1 MDLRA
6 LSDKTPEP
14 QAEAVLLVPREVRFS
29 VTYTAP
35 DGTKHAGSLVSR
47 VPNGDERVSI
57 DRRAA
62 VLAGAPWDHLSE
74 YARARCSALALV
86 SVQLRDMPE
95 WAATWASEDDD
106 LLFAL
111 REECERHSA
120 AWFRATLGARAGD
133 PSASRVAITSSDP
146 ALSAS

>member
-6 LSDKTPEP
+6 LSDKTTEP

-62 VLAGAPWDHLSE
+62 VLAGAPWDHLSD

-95 WAATWASEDDD
+95 WAATWAAEDDD
-106 LLFAL
+106 LLFTL

-120 AWFRATLGARAGD
+120 AWFRATLGASAAD
-133 PSASRVAITSSDP
+133 PSASRVAVTSSDLAP
-146 ALSAS
+146 T

>member
-35 DGTKHAGSLVSR
+35 DGTKHAG
-47 VPNGDERVSI
+47 
-57 DRRAA
+57 
-62 VLAGAPWDHLSE
+62 
-74 YARARCSALALV
+74 ALV

-95 WAATWASEDDD
+95 GAATWAAEDDD
-106 LLFAL
+106 LLFTL

-146 ALSAS
+146 ALSAT

>member
-6 LSDKTPEP
+6 LSDKTTEP

-35 DGTKHAGSLVSR
+35 DGTKHAGALVSR

-62 VLAGAPWDHLSE
+62 VLAGAPWDHLSD

-95 WAATWASEDDD
+95 WAATVYWSMPWAMS
-106 LLFAL
+106 
-111 REECERHSA
+111 SA
-120 AWFRATLGARAGD
+120 ASAV
-133 PSASRVAITSSDP
+133 PSSSAQPLPSRWAPASSRP
-146 ALSAS
+146 A

>member
-14 QAEAVLLVPREVRFS
+14 AAESVLLVPREVRFS
-29 VTYTAP
+29 ITYTAP
-35 DGTKHAGSLVSR
+35 DGTRHGGVLVSR
-47 VPNGDERVSI
+47 VPNGDERVSV

-95 WAATWASEDDD
+95 WAATWAAEDDD
-106 LLFAL
+106 LLFVL
-111 REECERHSA
+111 REECERHAA
-120 AWFRATLGARAGD
+120 AWFRAALGARAGD
-133 PSASRVAITSSDP
+133 ASASRVAITSSDLTNTAP
-146 ALSAS
+146 